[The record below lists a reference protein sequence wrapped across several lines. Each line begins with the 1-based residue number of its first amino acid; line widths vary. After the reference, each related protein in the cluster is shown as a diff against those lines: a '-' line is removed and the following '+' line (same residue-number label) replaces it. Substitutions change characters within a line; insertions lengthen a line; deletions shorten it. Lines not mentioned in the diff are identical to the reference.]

1 MDSLDAMRLF
11 TRVVERR
18 SFSDAAADLGLPRST
33 ASEAVQQLEK
43 RLGVR
48 LLQRTTRRV
57 SATSDG
63 DAYYRRCLSIISEI
77 EDAESAFTGAKP
89 RGLLRIDVFG
99 TLARH
104 FLLPSLPRFFEEY
117 PDMQIHIGEGDRL
130 VDLVEEGVDC
140 VIRSGEPRDSTMVG
154 RRIAMLDEVTCAS
167 PAYLAKHGVPRTPDG
182 LEGHRMIAFIS
193 SVTRNV
199 IPLEFMVDGA
209 LRKVTLPMTVS
220 VNAGETSFEL
230 VKLGFGLLQVPRYH
244 IEPALVSG
252 ELIEVLPAFPP
263 SPTPVSLFYPHSR
276 QLSPRVRVF
285 ADWVTKEFAA
295 RVPSAAA

>member
-11 TRVVERR
+11 ARIVERR
-18 SFSDAAADLGLPRST
+18 SFSIAAADLSIKRST
-33 ASEAVQQLEK
+33 ATEAMQQLEQ

-48 LLQRTTRRV
+48 LLNRTTRSV
-57 SATSDG
+57 NPTVDG
-63 DAYYRRCLSIISEI
+63 EAYYRRCLAIIADV
-77 EDAESAFTGAKP
+77 EDAEGAFTGAKP

-117 PDMQIHIGEGDRL
+117 PYMQIHIGEGDRL

-154 RRIAMLDEVTCAS
+154 RRIAMLDEVTCGS
-167 PAYLAKHGVPRTPDG
+167 PAYLAKHGTPQTPDD
-182 LEGHRMIAFIS
+182 LEGHRMIAFVS

-199 IPLEFMVDGA
+199 IPLEFMVDGT

-220 VNAGETSFEL
+220 VNAGETSFDL
-230 VKLGFGLLQVPRYH
+230 ARLGFGLLQVPRYH
-244 IEPALVSG
+244 IAPALASG
-252 ELIEVLPAFPP
+252 ALVEVLPAFPP
-263 SPTPVSLFYPHSR
+263 SPTPVSLLYPHSR

-285 ADWVTKEFAA
+285 ADWVTKEFAS